1 MKWEQFKQMYPY
13 TQEYTNKV
21 LTDIECPKCGKNL
34 FQRTDI
40 VLTSYP
46 AQYQYECE
54 CGFVG
59 YSHVQRWGKR
69 PVKWDD

>member
-1 MKWEQFKQMYPY
+1 MKWDEFKNTMTPEPIFQNFVK
-13 TQEYTNKV
+13 TN
-21 LTDIECPKCGKNL
+21 IECPKCGKNL
-34 FQRTDI
+34 FYRNDI

-59 YSHVQRWGKR
+59 YSFA
-69 PVKWDD
+69 KWSTLS

>member
-1 MKWEQFKQMYPY
+1 MGMKWEQFERMYPY
-13 TQEYTNKV
+13 TQEFTNKV
-21 LTDIECPKCGKNL
+21 LTNIECPRCGKKL

-59 YSHVQRWGKR
+59 YSHARWEEG
-69 PVKWDD
+69 W